1 MIAQIYGFGRGAHKS
16 TAVEVLGTSVAGH
29 LPTWQQLLIEMGD
42 SHVSS
47 HICLRQMQ
55 RI

>member
-1 MIAQIYGFGRGAHKS
+1 MIARIYGFGRGAHKS

-29 LPTWQQLLIEMGD
+29 LNNMEQVLIEMGD

-55 RI
+55 RM